1 MTILE
6 KIIQAKKR
14 RIGIQKLSNSFTD
27 HYINNDSNVAGPRFF
42 DTLIKSK
49 NEYKIIAEMKKASPS
64 AGLIF
69 EDYKPELIAQEY
81 QRKGYTNLS
90 ILTEEDHFHGLL
102 SHITK
107 VKKISQL
114 PVLQKDF
121 IVDEWQIYQAKTIG
135 ADCILLI
142 AEVLTKE
149 EIDSF
154 IHTANTLQL
163 DVLLE
168 FHAETEIPKIT
179 DANLNY
185 IGINNRNLHTLETDV
200 NHALRIRDK
209 YHKEL
214 NNFTIIAESGF
225 KTKIELDTYKSN
237 QIDLFLIGESLLKEK
252 L

>member
-6 KIIQAKKR
+6 KIIEAKHR

-27 HYINNDSNVAGPRFF
+27 HYISSNTNIDTPRFF
-42 DTLIKSK
+42 SHLNNSSSDF
-49 NEYKIIAEMKKASPS
+49 KIIAEMKKASPS
-64 AGLIF
+64 AGVIVN
-69 EDYKPELIAQEY
+69 DYKPEDLALEY
-81 QRKGYTNLS
+81 EAKGYTNLS